1 MRINFLSKKNVNN
14 SSNVDAVKLSEGD
27 VVAEQESTA
36 AQTFTESAQRV
47 EASDGILGT
56 IKRCFINWGCT
67 IKGLFG
73 SHEISDDSKEEKV
86 RKPFIKMGL
95 KPKLILVNLVP
106 VMFLIVLGVIS
117 CSVSS
122 DIIIDNS
129 KVSTENTILK
139 TGEYYDLLLGNI
151 EESMMKYYSDIDL
164 TNYYSSYF
172 SDNPIEETNVY
183 VAFSNELIAES
194 RSNSFLSGL
203 HLIGN
208 YGKSVSTVNK
218 NAKADDFD
226 KMMETENGK
235 QIMEAVGKPVWQ
247 GVHPYEEY
255 ADYGMV
261 VSRIV
266 FNSRM
271 KGVAVLSFDVSRE
284 VLTTPMTTMT
294 LPEGG
299 FCKFITPEGNEISAS
314 ADYDVF
320 NIFNE
325 EFYKNTLMSENQAG
339 IQDVKFNG
347 EDYLY
352 AYSKI
357 GETGATFVSLV
368 PESAFTSQAEVI
380 AMTTFIIV
388 LLAIIITI
396 SISLFISLGIS
407 SSINKINKV
416 TSNAAR
422 GDLTGTIRSR
432 RNDEIGSLI
441 GNTEAMVK
449 DMKKLIGNASAISG
463 TVNESADTL
472 NDDSTMIVQITKQI
486 SDVVGNI
493 EAGVNAQAEDTQNCK
508 NKLGELSDAIE
519 HVSEQSTLV
528 EESSKESKKYVTMGV
543 NTIDELGENVRK
555 TATITNEAILGME
568 ELSKESFK
576 ITSIVRAI
584 NEIAEQTNLLSLNAS
599 IEAARA
605 GSAGRGFA
613 VVAGEIRKLADE
625 CINASTEITKIVN
638 TIQKKVD
645 TTVGTVR
652 SVGDIVEVQEE
663 ALSETVSV
671 FNMISSKIDF
681 MNSNIDAVIKNVE
694 MMNEMKEATV
704 EAMNSI
710 SVVIEETAAS
720 STEVLA
726 SVNEQVITMES
737 LDNEVKN
744 LKQNSD
750 DLIKVISVFKIE

>member
-1 MRINFLSKKNVNN
+1 MKDIKLFKKNKESIGDEGKCKSVKANKDN
-14 SSNVDAVKLSEGD
+14 AGKCKLISCIKNLPIVFKKKMEARESSA
-27 VVAEQESTA
+27 
-36 AQTFTESAQRV
+36 
-47 EASDGILGT
+47 
-56 IKRCFINWGCT
+56 
-67 IKGLFG
+67 
-73 SHEISDDSKEEKV
+73 
-86 RKPFIKMGL
+86 RKSFIKMGL
-95 KPKLILVNLVP
+95 KTKLILVNMVP
-106 VMFLIVLGVIS
+106 VVFLIVLGVIS
-117 CSVSS
+117 YLVSSNIIVLNSEESTTNTIMKTSEYYNLMFDYVEDSVVKIYDNTDLTTYYCKYLSHDPDREAIKFDSFNKELKYEIQRNQFISGVHIIANYGTSVSS
-122 DIIIDNS
+122 Q
-129 KVSTENTILK
+129 
-139 TGEYYDLLLGNI
+139 
-151 EESMMKYYSDIDL
+151 
-164 TNYYSSYF
+164 
-172 SDNPIEETNVY
+172 
-183 VAFSNELIAES
+183 AES
-194 RSNSFLSGL
+194 VPVETFDTVMESESGKE
-203 HLIGN
+203 IKEG
-208 YGKSVSTVNK
+208 
-218 NAKADDFD
+218 
-226 KMMETENGK
+226 M
-235 QIMEAVGKPVWQ
+235 GKPVWQ
-247 GVHPYEEY
+247 GPHPHTVY
-255 ADYGMV
+255 DGYGMA
-261 VSRIV
+261 VSRIKYDDV
-266 FNSRM
+266 KM
-271 KGVAVLSFDVSRE
+271 KPVAIVTFDVSKDAL
-284 VLTTPMTTMT
+284 VAPMSTMT

-299 FCKFITPEGNEISAS
+299 FCKFVTPDGREMTNLP
-314 ADYDVF
+314 DYDKV
-320 NIFNE
+320 NIGEE
-325 EFYKNTLMSENQAG
+325 EFFKDTIASDELTG
-339 IQDVKFNG
+339 IKDVKYNG
-347 EDYLY
+347 NDYLY
-352 AYSKI
+352 AYSKV
-357 GETGATFVSLV
+357 GESGAIFVSLV
-368 PESAFTSQAEVI
+368 PRAAFTSQAYVI
-380 AMTTFIIV
+380 ALTTLIIV
-388 LLAIIITI
+388 ILAIVITI
-396 SISLFISLGIS
+396 SISLIISLGIS

-463 TVNESADTL
+463 TVNASVDTL

-486 SDVVGNI
+486 SDAVGNI

-519 HVSEQSTLV
+519 HVSKQSSLV
-528 EESSKESKKYVTMGV
+528 GESSKESKKYVTMGV

-625 CINASTEITKIVN
+625 CINASTEINKIVKN
-638 TIQKKVD
+638 IQKNVD

-652 SVGDIVEVQEE
+652 SVGDIVEIQEE

-737 LDNEVKN
+737 HDNEIKS

-750 DLIKVISVFKIE
+750 DLIKVISVFKTE